1 MSYRFLLL
9 GLILGSVV
17 GCGEDDPLTE
27 EQKKIKQELKDE
39 GVMVHG
45 IEVLDVDLRG
55 SKKVT
60 PELLKKIIS
69 FGKISYLNL
78 SDSNI
83 TDEGMA
89 ILKDATSVET
99 IFLTGTKITDAGL
112 ESLANLSG
120 LIILHLPDT
129 ITDEG
134 FKFVGEI
141 TTLKTLSAER
151 CQITDAGMAHLV
163 NMSELRW
170 LKINHTA
177 IGDKGLDAIKDLT
190 TLHTLELM
198 NTKITDKGLLFLS
211 GLSKLNTLEMTG
223 CDLSEEAIQDLRKEL
238 PDTEIVNGIE
248 LTNAGAL

>member
-1 MSYRFLLL
+1 MFYRFLLL
-9 GLILGSVV
+9 SLILTSVV
-17 GCGEDDPLTE
+17 GCGEKNPLTE
-27 EQKKIKQELKDE
+27 EQQKIKQELKDE
-39 GVMVHG
+39 GITVHG
-45 IEVLDVDLRG
+45 TEVLDVDLRG

-60 PELLKKIIS
+60 PELLQKIIS

-99 IFLTGTKITDAGL
+99 LFLTGTTITDAGL
-112 ESLANLSG
+112 EPLAGLSG
-120 LIILHLPDT
+120 LIILHLPET

-134 FKFVGEI
+134 FKHVGEI

-151 CQITDAGMAHLV
+151 CKITDVGMAHLV

-170 LKINHTA
+170 LKMNHTA
-177 IGDKGLDAIKDLT
+177 ISDKGLDAIKDLT

-211 GLSKLNTLEMTG
+211 GLSKLNSLEMTG
-223 CDLSEEAIQDLRKEL
+223 CDLTDEAVQALQKEL

-248 LTNAGAL
+248 IGDTNAL

>member
-1 MSYRFLLL
+1 MFCRFLLL
-9 GLILGSVV
+9 GLILGAVT
-17 GCGEDDPLTE
+17 GCAKDDPLTE
-27 EQKKIKQELKDE
+27 EQKKIKQELKDQ
-39 GVMVHG
+39 GVTVHG
-45 IEVLDVDLRG
+45 TEVLDVDLRG

-60 PELLKKIIS
+60 PKLLKTIIS
-69 FGKISYLNL
+69 FGNISYLNL

-89 ILKDATSVET
+89 ILKDAKSVET
-99 IFLTGTKITDAGL
+99 LFLTGTKISDAGL
-112 ESLANLSG
+112 EPLTGLSG

-151 CQITDAGMAHLV
+151 CKITDVGMAHLV
-163 NMSELRW
+163 NMSELQW
-170 LKINHTA
+170 LKMNHTA
-177 IGDKGLDAIKDLT
+177 ISDKGLDAIKDLT

-211 GLSKLNTLEMTG
+211 GLSKLNSLEMTG
-223 CDLSEEAIQDLRKEL
+223 CDLSDEAVQALQKEL

-248 LTNAGAL
+248 IGDTNAL